1 MEAMM
6 PASEAA
12 VAGDERLVVL
22 FHEVDRASLALVG
35 GKGANLGELSRAGF
49 PVPPGFC
56 VTTTAYEH
64 AAAGAALEP
73 ALDALDDAANLPP
86 DRLAALAAQ
95 ARAAL
100 LEAPIPAAVEAAIR
114 AAYAAL
120 GGPVAV
126 RSSATAEDTA
136 EASFAGQQDT
146 YLNIVGADAVV
157 DAVRRCWASLWTD
170 RAVVYRTRNGIDHR
184 GVRLAAVV
192 QALVDAAVSGVLFT
206 ANPLTNRRNQA
217 VIDATPGLGE
227 ALVSG
232 MVNPDHFVVD
242 TPTLTISERRLAAK
256 HVAIRPQ
263 SGGGIAEIAL
273 GEAGAAASVTDE
285 QAVAVARLGAS
296 VEAHYGAPQDI
307 EWALDE
313 RGKLWLLQ
321 ARPITTLLPP
331 LSPPRPD
338 DDFRVSFSFNVAQG
352 VFQPFTPMGAE
363 FFRQVVRGAA
373 RLAGVPFGPEQ
384 GPLVLGES
392 AGRLYLDITTPLRS
406 SAGRRALGAAL
417 ANMEP
422 RTAEVIQGL
431 LDDPRLAP
439 PADES
444 RGQLVRWLGPFM
456 WRTKLPLR
464 VLAALLRPTRA
475 RRAVERRIRTFLAA
489 DAEPPRSPVA
499 ALNQVER
506 LAQGVPPMLL
516 LHIAP
521 PALMAGGGSLALAWR
536 LAAHAGAA
544 SEMQLVTRGLPHNV
558 TTSMNLELWQISRR
572 LRADDEARRALETLP
587 APELAARFLA
597 GTLPACIGR
606 EVGAFLGSYGFR
618 GVAEIDVGVP
628 RWRDDPGPIFAI
640 LANYL
645 RQSDPGLAPDVQFR
659 RAAAEAEAAMER
671 IRDKVRR
678 AGPLGRPR
686 AALLGILFRRVR
698 ALFGLR
704 ESPKFYAV
712 ATIARCRTLLQGVG
726 ATLARAGRLERADDI
741 FFLTLAEA
749 RAAIAGDDPRER
761 VRERRAAHAREQ
773 GRKRLPRV
781 LLSDGTAL
789 FGEAAAGAGAQPGA
803 LHGSAAS
810 PGSYTGVARVILD
823 PAGARLEPGEILVAP
838 STDPG
843 WTPLFLTA
851 GALVMEMGGMMSH
864 GAVVAREYG
873 IPAVV
878 GVLGATGA
886 IRDGQRITVDGE
898 RGVVMVG

>member
-1 MEAMM
+1 MM
-6 PASEAA
+6 PASEIAA
-12 VAGDERLVVL
+12 VGTGRLVAP
-22 FHEVDRASLALVG
+22 FDEVDRTSLALVG
-35 GKGANLGELSRAGF
+35 GKGANLGELARAGF

-56 VTTTAYEH
+56 VTTAAYER
-64 AAAGAALEP
+64 AAAGAALAP
-73 ALDALDDAANLPP
+73 VLAALDDAASLSPE
-86 DRLAALAAQ
+86 RLSSLAAQ
-95 ARAAL
+95 ARSAL
-100 LEAPIPAAVEAAIR
+100 LAAPIPSEVEASIR
-114 AAYAAL
+114 AAYATL
-120 GGPVAV
+120 GDIPVAV
-126 RSSATAEDTA
+126 RSSATAEDLPD
-136 EASFAGQQDT
+136 ASFAGQQDT

-157 DAVRRCWASLWTD
+157 DAVRRCWASLWTE
-170 RAVVYRTRNGIDHR
+170 RAVAYRTKNGIDHR
-184 GVRLAAVV
+184 AVRLAAVV
-192 QALVDAAVSGVLFT
+192 QALVDAAVAGVLFT

-242 TPTLTISERRLAAK
+242 TPTLTVVERQIAAK
-256 HVAIRPQ
+256 HMAIRPQ
-263 SGGGIAEIAL
+263 SGGGTAEISL
-273 GEAGAAASVTDE
+273 GESGDAASLGDE
-285 QAVAVARLGAS
+285 QVAAIARLGAS

-313 RGKLWLLQ
+313 RGELWLLQ

-331 LSPPRPD
+331 LAPPRPG

-352 VFQPFTPMGAE
+352 VFQPFTPMGVE
-363 FFRQVVRGAA
+363 FFRQVVAGAA
-373 RLAGVPFGPEQ
+373 RLVHAPVDPER

-392 AGRLYLDITTPLRS
+392 AGRLYLDITTPLQS
-406 SAGRRALGAAL
+406 NAGRRVLLAGL

-422 RTAEVIQGL
+422 RTAETIRTL

-439 PADES
+439 QGVES
-444 RGQLVRWLGPFM
+444 RGELLPWLGQLL

-464 VLAALLRPTRA
+464 VLAALARPEAT
-475 RRAVERRIRTFLAA
+475 RRAVERRIQTFLTE
-489 DAEPPRSPVA
+489 AEQAPASPVA
-499 ALNQVER
+499 ALNQVAR
-506 LAQGVPPMLL
+506 LAQSVPPMLL
-516 LHIAP
+516 LNIAP

-536 LAAHAGAA
+536 LAASVDAAG
-544 SEMQLVTRGLPHNV
+544 EMPLVTRGLPHNV
-558 TTSMNLELWQISRR
+558 TTTMNLELWQIAAR
-572 LRADDEARRALETLP
+572 LRADGEARRALETLP
-587 APELAARFLA
+587 PAELAAGLA
-597 GTLPACIGR
+597 AGSVPAAIER
-606 EVGAFLGSYGFR
+606 EVGAFLRSYGFR

-645 RQSDPGLAPDVQFR
+645 RQSDPELAPDAQFR
-659 RAAAEAEAAMER
+659 RAEAEAEAAIER
-671 IRDKVRR
+671 IRTKARGS
-678 AGPLGRPR
+678 GPLGPLR
-686 AALLGILFRRVR
+686 AALLGLLLGRAR

-704 ESPKFYAV
+704 ESPKFFAV
-712 ATIARCRTLLQGVG
+712 ATISRCRTLLRGVG

-749 RAAIAGDDPRER
+749 RAAIAGEDQRGR
-761 VRERRAAHAREQ
+761 VRERRATYAREL

-789 FGEAAAGAGAQPGA
+789 YGEAPAAAGNQPGA
-803 LHGSAAS
+803 LSGSAAS